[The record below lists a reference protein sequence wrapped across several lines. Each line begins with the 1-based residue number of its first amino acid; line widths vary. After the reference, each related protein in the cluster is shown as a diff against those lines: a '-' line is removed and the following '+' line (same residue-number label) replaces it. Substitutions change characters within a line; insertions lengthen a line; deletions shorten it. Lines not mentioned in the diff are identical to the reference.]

1 MNKKI
6 SLGVAVSFAVLIAA
20 LASAIT
26 LGTVG
31 SEYNSILKGLPD
43 KLGRYEILDELDG
56 IINSNYYGKSDETVL
71 EEALAQG
78 YVEGLGDN
86 SSLYMTADKY
96 REYLSESNGDM
107 YGIGAEYTKSKNG
120 YIEITKVYDGSPAE
134 NSGLKKGD
142 IIVAFDGIRIDA
154 NNYSEME
161 AKLEGDKLTS
171 VNIIYDRNGTE
182 NNITV
187 VKGYEAQSVF
197 TDVYNYVGYIEI
209 TAFYPSTASQV
220 EQAVEKFTSSD
231 ITAIVVDLR
240 KNSSGNYE
248 QAIKA
253 LDVFVPLSDG
263 DNVASTVLDKNG
275 NIIKSFTTSSGE
287 VNLPVAVL
295 VSRDTQ
301 KAAELF
307 ACNIRDFGKG
317 ILFGS
322 GNTGGHAMMQE
333 VFELTGGSAVLLT
346 TGLIMPYKSES
357 FNGVG
362 LTPDYTTEAA
372 EPVESIA
379 EDGEF
384 LYAVSILNGE
394 ETAG

>member
-6 SLGVAVSFAVLIAA
+6 SLGAAVSFTVLIAA
-20 LASAIT
+20 LAAAIT
-26 LGTVG
+26 LGIVG
-31 SEYNSILKGLPD
+31 EEYNSILKGLPD
-43 KLGRYEILDELDG
+43 KLERYEILDELDG
-56 IINSNYYGKSDETVL
+56 IINSNYYGKSDESVL
-71 EEALAQG
+71 EEAIAQG

-86 SSLYMTADKY
+86 SSVYMTADSY

-107 YGIGAEYTKSKNG
+107 NGIGVEYTKSKKG

-142 IIVAFDGIRIDA
+142 IIVAFDGIRIDSG
-154 NNYSEME
+154 NYKEME
-161 AKLEGDKLTS
+161 EKLVGDKLTS
-171 VNIIYDRNGTE
+171 VNIIYDRDGTE

-197 TDVYNYVGYIEI
+197 TDAYNNVGYIEI

-220 EQAVEKFTSSD
+220 EQAVNKFISSD
-231 ITAIVVDLR
+231 ITSIVVDLR
-240 KNSSGNYE
+240 KNTSGNYE

-263 DNVASTVLDKNG
+263 EKGAATVLDENG
-275 NIIKSFTTSSGE
+275 NVIKNFTTSSGE
-287 VNLPVAVL
+287 VNFPVAVL
-295 VSRDTQ
+295 VSKDTQ

-317 ILFGS
+317 ILFGA
-322 GNTGGHAMMQE
+322 GNTKGSAMMQE
-333 VFELTGGSAVLLT
+333 IFELTGGSAVLLT

-357 FNGVG
+357 FEGKG
-362 LTPDYTTEAA
+362 LAPDYT
-372 EPVESIA
+372 VEESEESEVIA
-379 EDGEF
+379 EDGLF

-394 ETAG
+394 EAA